1 MRPLNLAMFRT
12 FVAGR
17 SIDLEEARSLM
28 SELPLTSWE
37 VYRIPGNPGAS
48 HAPQTST
55 VIAGTDAGIGTD
67 THAEDSRR
75 QREPEGHQSK
85 KPAPSR

>member
-1 MRPLNLAMFRT
+1 VIFS
-12 FVAGR
+12 R
-17 SIDLEEARSLM
+17 S
-28 SELPLTSWE
+28 LPLTSWE

-48 HAPQTST
+48 HARQTST

-67 THAEDSRR
+67 TRAEDSGR

-85 KPAPSR
+85 PAPSRWRRRLL